1 MTALTSL
8 SKDWKALSIELL
20 NDLFMSMPFE
30 KRIPMLYKYFE
41 EQDVMVTSSFGTK
54 SIFLLH
60 LLHRFRP
67 TQKVHFINTTYH
79 FPGDTGL
86 SKTDRKAFGKYDHRS
101 LTRRK
106 RKSTDQRGAMG
117 GSTTP
122 KCAVAS
128 IRWCR
133 WNRSKHSIRCGSPA

>member
-54 SIFLLH
+54 SIF
-60 LLHRFRP
+60 F
-67 TQKVHFINTTYH
+67 
-79 FPGDTGL
+79 
-86 SKTDRKAFGKYDHRS
+86 
-101 LTRRK
+101 
-106 RKSTDQRGAMG
+106 
-117 GSTTP
+117 TTP
-122 KCAVAS
+122 VTPFSAHTKGAF
-128 IRWCR
+128 
-133 WNRSKHSIRCGSPA
+133 H